1 MKARGS
7 GQVTTVSVPP
17 PTWRGAHLGRDPSR
31 HPPSA
36 PRRAHLRRPP
46 WPCPRRRAP
55 LRCRRCSLPAGP
67 RHLRPERTL
76 RARRAPRPRP
86 ACSAAATAAAAS
98 PLPPAPLKAPSA
110 GRAAPP
116 PAPPGRDWRRKAPD
130 TAPAGPHS
138 RPSRAA
144 TAAGRRSPRAGATE
158 TPRRA
163 ADVDRL
169 GFTAQR
175 R

>member
-7 GQVTTVSVPP
+7 GHVATVSVSP

-98 PLPPAPLKAPSA
+98 PLPPAPLKAPSG

-116 PAPPGRDWRRKAPD
+116 PRRRGGTD
-130 TAPAGPHS
+130 D
-138 RPSRAA
+138 
-144 TAAGRRSPRAGATE
+144 GRRPTPPPRARTPAQAARPPQRGGAVHGLGP
-158 TPRRA
+158 PRPR
-163 ADVDRL
+163 
-169 GFTAQR
+169 GESPT
-175 R
+175 